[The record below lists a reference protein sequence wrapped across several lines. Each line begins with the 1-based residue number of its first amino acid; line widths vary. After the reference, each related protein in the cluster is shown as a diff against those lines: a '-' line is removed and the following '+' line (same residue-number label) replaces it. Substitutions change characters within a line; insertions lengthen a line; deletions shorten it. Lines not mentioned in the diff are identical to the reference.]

1 LTTALPERLGPYR
14 LEGRLGR
21 GGMGEVYRAFDER
34 LDRPVAVKL
43 IRASSA
49 EDPRARER
57 FRREAR
63 AAASL
68 NHPAIVQIYDIV
80 ETPEGDAIV
89 MELVSGGTLA
99 SLLRSGP
106 LDLERALR
114 LGSEVAEG
122 LAAAHA
128 RGLVHRDLKPENV
141 MVTDSGH
148 AKILDFGLAK
158 RLATG
163 EPGEASLSVAGA
175 VLGTYRSMSP
185 EQARGLPL
193 DARSD
198 LFSFGGLLYE
208 ALTGQAPFARETV
221 LETLT
226 GICNLR
232 QPPVAALR
240 PEVPEA
246 LSDLIDRLLAK
257 AAADRPASAEEVAA
271 ELADLAGTPSSG
283 SRPAHSRSRVSDP
296 GAELP
301 TLVEGYLPTLPATG
315 GSADRPTSALDPLVL
330 SGRPRRAWLA
340 AAALLLLAL
349 ALGAFGWV
357 RLHRGSGPRL
367 YVAVPKP
374 EMGRGAELPG
384 VDLLASGLRV
394 AVFRGLLGVEGVL
407 PLAPEQVDPVAGPP
421 QVLARAVAADE
432 VMTTR
437 LDCQAE
443 ACQVTLRR
451 ILGRDGSLLW
461 TTSFEAPVNEPFL
474 LAEAAQE
481 HLKGAYVDRPARR
494 DALELAVRP
503 EDYVGYLRL
512 RAGFDAG
519 RVKLADALGE
529 IGSIRASSPRFIEAR
544 IFEASLLRA
553 RFEDRRDPADL
564 DTAGQLLEEAR
575 ALSPADPRPLQALFE
590 IALKGEKPDRAEA
603 ALVELE
609 RLEPGDPG
617 VSVLRAR
624 LLERRGAKEPA
635 LALMREAVGARPSL
649 SNLVQLAYMEYRLGE
664 NAAARGHLE
673 ELLRRS
679 PDHHLAQSLLAQI
692 ELLAGN
698 PERAVTLYGKLVA
711 SKPRLAEIDN
721 LGLAYLLLK
730 RYPEAEASFGKALA
744 IEPKNPLFLLN
755 LADARLLRGDPRGA
769 APLYEEVLALA
780 GDDPAAAN
788 WQLATARAQAL
799 AHLGRKREAVEAL
812 QPVLVSARENAQAL
826 TEVALVYVLV
836 GDEASALVNV
846 DRALARGVEPVWFE
860 LPWFD
865 PLRRSPEFQDLLRR
879 RAGAPRR

>member
-1 LTTALPERLGPYR
+1 MTLALPERLGPYR

-21 GGMGEVYRAFDER
+21 GGMGEVYRAFDLR
-34 LDRPVAVKL
+34 LERPVAVKL
-43 IRASSA
+43 IRAGSA

-68 NHPAIVQIYDIV
+68 NHPAIVQTYDIV

-89 MELVSGGTLA
+89 MELVSGQTLA

-106 LDLERALR
+106 LDLKRALR

-158 RLATG
+158 RLATDAAG
-163 EPGEASLSVAGA
+163 EPGETSLSVAGA
-175 VLGTYRSMSP
+175 VLGTYRAMSP
-185 EQARGLPL
+185 EQARGLPV

-208 ALTGQAPFARETV
+208 ALTGRAPFARETV

-232 QPPVAALR
+232 QPPAAALR

-246 LSDLIDRLLAK
+246 LSDLVDRLLAK
-257 AAADRPASAEEVAA
+257 APADRPASAEEVAA
-271 ELADLAGTPSSG
+271 ELADLAGTSSTG
-283 SRPAHSRSRVSDP
+283 SRSRASDP

-301 TLVEGYLPTLPATG
+301 TLVEGRLPTLPAATFVAP
-315 GSADRPTSALDPLVL
+315 SHRSTSALAEIAPPRQDH
-330 SGRPRRAWLA
+330 RRAWWATA
-340 AAALLLLAL
+340 ALLLAL
-349 ALGAFGWV
+349 ALAAFGWV

-481 HLKGAYVDRPARR
+481 HLKSAYGDRPARR

-503 EDYVGYLRL
+503 DDYVGYLRL
-512 RAGFDAG
+512 RAGFDGG

-529 IGSIRASSPRFIEAR
+529 IGSIRASSPRFLEAR
-544 IFEASLLRA
+544 TFEASLLRA

-564 DTAGQLLEEAR
+564 ETAGQLLEEAR

-590 IALKGEKPDRAEA
+590 IALKGEKLDRAEA

-711 SKPRLAEIDN
+711 SKPRLADIDN

-730 RYPEAEASFGKALA
+730 RYPEAEASFEKALSL
-744 IEPKNPLFLLN
+744 EPRNPLFLLN